1 MITATTSPLHQ
12 LLAEA
17 CDSVARTLAPGE
29 LLEPVDLGPAGDAHE
44 HLPSHHAV
52 LAALGGAVSGEVAVF
67 VDDAMAEAL
76 LASGLQDPDLAAA
89 LASTFDDLSSALG
102 AAVVGVPQAMD
113 GRLAVNRLATFEH
126 NGLTALNAGS
136 LLRAAVGIGLA
147 APGREPV
154 ATVASAPAP
163 AAFERLDLLRGVE
176 MAATVE
182 LGRTRMTINDL
193 LSLRD
198 GAIIELDRAAGEAA
212 DLYVNGRLMA
222 RGEVVV
228 ADENYALR
236 ITQIVAGEGL

>member
-1 MITATTSPLHQ
+1 MITKTAAPLHQ

-17 CDSVARTLAPGE
+17 CDSVTRSLAPGE
-29 LLEPVDLGPAGDAHE
+29 LLEQIDLGPAEDAHA

-52 LAALGGAVSGEVAVF
+52 VAALGGAVSGELAVF
-67 VDDAMAEAL
+67 VDDEMAEAL

-89 LASTFDDLSSALG
+89 LQSTFDDLSSALG
-102 AAVVGVPQAMD
+102 SAVVGVPQTMD
-113 GRLAVNRLATFEH
+113 GRLALNRLATFEL

-136 LLRAAVGIGLA
+136 LLRAAVGVGMA
-147 APGREPV
+147 APGFEPV
-154 ATVASAPAP
+154 SPVTSTPAP

-198 GAIIELDRAAGEAA
+198 GTIIELDRAAGEAA

-236 ITQIVAGEGL
+236 ITQIVAGEGH